1 MNMILETERLS
12 FREMN
17 DGDFAD
23 LCQMLQD
30 PVVMTAYEHAFEDEE
45 ARRWLENQKRRYRE
59 DGFGLWA
66 VLLKETGEMIGQ
78 CGLTWQYVGENSV
91 LEIGY
96 LFKKDFWHKGYATE
110 AATVCKQYAFEVL
123 DIEEV
128 YSIVRDTNI
137 ASQAVAK
144 RNGMTLKGKI
154 VKRYYEMDMP
164 HLLYSAVR
172 K

>member
-128 YSIVRDTNI
+128 YSIIRDTNI

>member
-128 YSIVRDTNI
+128 YSIIRDTNI

-154 VKRYYEMDMP
+154 VKHYYEMDMP

>member
-12 FREMN
+12 LREMN

-128 YSIVRDTNI
+128 YSIIRDTNI

>member
-1 MNMILETERLS
+1 MILKTKRLS
-12 FREMN
+12 LREMS
-17 DGDFAD
+17 DYDFKD
-23 LCQMLQD
+23 LCEMLQD

-45 ARRWLENQKRRYRE
+45 VRQWLENQKRRYIE

-78 CGLTWQYVGENSV
+78 CGLTWQNVGEEKV
-91 LEIGY
+91 LEVGY
-96 LFKKDFWHKGYATE
+96 LFKKAFWHKGYAIE
-110 AATVCKQYAFEVL
+110 AAKACKQYAFEIL
-123 DIEEV
+123 GAKEV
-128 YSIVRDTNI
+128 YSIIRDTNI

-144 RNGMTLKGKI
+144 RNGMTLKGEI
-154 VKRYYEMDMP
+154 VKHYYEMDMP

>member
-12 FREMN
+12 LREMN
-17 DGDFAD
+17 DGDFED

-78 CGLTWQYVGENSV
+78 CGLTWQCVGENSV

-123 DIEEV
+123 DIDEV
-128 YSIVRDTNI
+128 YSIIRDTNI

-154 VKRYYEMDMP
+154 EIGRAHV
-164 HLLYSAVR
+164 
-172 K
+172 

>member
-123 DIEEV
+123 DIDEV
-128 YSIVRDTNI
+128 YSIIRDTNI

>member
-12 FREMN
+12 LREMN
-17 DGDFAD
+17 DDDFAD
-23 LCQMLQD
+23 LCEMLQD

-45 ARRWLENQKRRYRE
+45 TRQWLENQKRRYRE
-59 DGFGLWA
+59 DGFGFWA

-78 CGLTWQYVGENSV
+78 CGLTRQCVGENCV

-96 LFKKDFWHKGYATE
+96 LLKKDFWHEGYATE
-110 AATVCKQYAFEVL
+110 AATACKQYAFEVL
-123 DIEEV
+123 EAEEV
-128 YSIVRDTNI
+128 FSIIRDTNT

-144 RNGMTLKGKI
+144 RNGMTLKGEILKH
-154 VKRYYEMDMP
+154 YYEMDMP

>member
-78 CGLTWQYVGENSV
+78 CGLTWQCVGENSV

-123 DIEEV
+123 DIDEV
-128 YSIVRDTNI
+128 YSIIRDTNI

>member
-12 FREMN
+12 LREMN
-17 DGDFAD
+17 DGDFED

-78 CGLTWQYVGENSV
+78 CGLTWQCVGEKSV

-123 DIEEV
+123 DIDEV
-128 YSIVRDTNI
+128 YSIIRDTNI

-154 VKRYYEMDMP
+154 VKHYYEMDMP

>member
-12 FREMN
+12 LREMN
-17 DGDFAD
+17 DGDFED

-78 CGLTWQYVGENSV
+78 CGLIWQCVGENSV

-123 DIEEV
+123 DIDEV
-128 YSIVRDTNI
+128 YSIIRDTNI

-154 VKRYYEMDMP
+154 VKHYYEMDMP

>member
-12 FREMN
+12 LREMN
-17 DGDFAD
+17 DGDFED

-78 CGLTWQYVGENSV
+78 CGLTWQCVGENSV

-123 DIEEV
+123 DIDEV
-128 YSIVRDTNI
+128 YSIIRDTNI

>member
-12 FREMN
+12 LREMN
-17 DGDFAD
+17 DGDFED

-78 CGLTWQYVGENSV
+78 CGLTWQCVGENSV

-110 AATVCKQYAFEVL
+110 AATVCKLYAFEVL
-123 DIEEV
+123 DIDEV
-128 YSIVRDTNI
+128 YSIIRDTNI

-154 VKRYYEMDMP
+154 VKHYYEMDMP
-164 HLLYSAVR
+164 HLLYSAVI

>member
-1 MNMILETERLS
+1 MILETERLS

-128 YSIVRDTNI
+128 YSIIRDTNI

>member
-78 CGLTWQYVGENSV
+78 CGLTRQFVGENSV

-128 YSIVRDTNI
+128 YSIIRDTNI

-154 VKRYYEMDMP
+154 VKHYYEMDMP